1 MPPAESSSSSSN
13 SDRPSS
19 GNGDEEDVTAVR
31 DDGGKYTNFTKTQ
44 KRWII
49 GLVAFAGMFSPLSSF
64 IYYPAIHTIALDLGV
79 TITLVNLTITSYMVV
94 SGITPALV
102 GGLADSVGRRPIYL
116 ATFLVYF
123 VANVGL
129 AVQRS
134 YPALLVLRML
144 QSAGGSGT
152 IAIAYGVVSDIAT
165 PAERGSY
172 VGAVLCG
179 PNVAPS
185 LGPILGGALAEHP
198 GWPWIFWLL
207 AILSGL
213 CLLILFIFF
222 PETARSIV
230 GSGGFPAS
238 VPGLDICSS
247 RGRRKHFP
255 EKKTD
260 GSEVKK
266 RLSLSNPLKCLVV
279 LMRRDTALIVGINGK
294 IMDRD
299 YHSVARRYDFP
310 VDRVKGDDLSKF
322 RIERAR
328 FRSSWYFLASTVLSV
343 TGYGWALAYKVNIA
357 VPLLLQ
363 FFIGASITCLFNM
376 CGTLLTD
383 LNPQNPA
390 LAQAA
395 SNIVRCAL
403 SAAGLAALQQM
414 IEDIGP
420 GWTFTV
426 FAGLCLLIAP
436 MILAE
441 VCWGFAWRSGDTD
454 DLELQGRPET
464 TF

>member
-1 MPPAESSSSSSN
+1 MPPAESSNNSN
-13 SDRPSS
+13 SSRPSS
-19 GNGDEEDVTAVR
+19 GDGDGEAAAVR
-31 DDGGKYTNFTKTQ
+31 VEDGKYTNFTKPQ
-44 KRWII
+44 KRCII
-49 GLVAFAGMFSPLSSF
+49 TLVAFAGMFSPLSSF

-102 GGLADSVGRRPIYL
+102 GGLAVSVGRRPIYL
-116 ATFLVYF
+116 ATFWVCF
-123 VANVGL
+123 AANVGL

-144 QSAGGSGT
+144 QSAGGP
-152 IAIAYGVVSDIAT
+152 V
-165 PAERGSY
+165 R
-172 VGAVLCG
+172 
-179 PNVAPS
+179 
-185 LGPILGGALAEHP
+185 PILGGALAEHP

-213 CLLILFIFF
+213 CLFILFIFF

-230 GSGGFPAS
+230 GSGGFPVT

-247 RGRRKHFP
+247 SGRRKHFP
-255 EKKTD
+255 EKKAD
-260 GSEVKK
+260 GGLETKK
-266 RLSLSNPLKCLVV
+266 RLRLSNPLKCLVV
-279 LMRRDTALIVGINGK
+279 LMRRDTALIVGING
-294 IMDRD
+294 ICYATYCCVQASLALLFVEI
-299 YHSVARRYDFP
+299 YHFKEIQAGLIYLPFGCGCLIASLVS

-328 FRSSWYFLASTVLSV
+328 FRSSWYFLTSTVVSV
-343 TGYGWALAYKVNIA
+343 TGYGWALAYKVNIS
-357 VPLLLQ
+357 VPLVLQ

-414 IEDIGP
+414 IEHMGP

-441 VCWGFAWRSGDTD
+441 VCWGFAWRSGGAE

-464 TF
+464 TTS